1 MARLESA
8 AEVYDALG
16 TKYEHAFRDWP
27 ERLKTVEWLLG
38 NLPSRAKVL
47 DVGSGTGRPT
57 AELIAAAGHDVTGC
71 DVSPKMIEIARS
83 QVPAAR
89 FELADMRSLT
99 YPAGT
104 WDAIVAFFS
113 MLQLTRSEQD
123 AQLARFADW
132 LAPGG
137 HLTFGTVPGDAD
149 DVVGGFMGHT
159 FRSSTYP
166 AEVFAAR
173 LAEAGLDLVYE
184 HRARYT
190 PDLPGAE
197 PEDQVFLIARKPS

>member
-1 MARLESA
+1 MARLETA

-16 TKYEHAFRDWP
+16 KKYEDAFRDWP
-27 ERLKTVEWLLG
+27 ERRKTVEWLLG
-38 NLPSRAKVL
+38 NLPAGARVL

-57 AELIAAAGHDVTGC
+57 AELLAAAGHDVTGC
-71 DVSPKMIEIARS
+71 DVSPKMVELARA

-89 FELADMRSLT
+89 FELADMRSLD
-99 YPAGT
+99 YPDGS
-104 WDAIVAFFS
+104 WDAVVAFFS

-123 AQLARFADW
+123 AQLARFARW

-137 HLTFGTVPGDAD
+137 HLVFGTVPGDAD

-173 LAEAGLDLVYE
+173 LREAGLDLAYE
-184 HRARYT
+184 RRTRYV
-190 PDLPGAE
+190 PDLPGAGA
-197 PEDQVFLIARKPS
+197 EDQLFLIARRPG